1 MATEVTNCLLLA
13 DLAGTRRESTFAQ
26 KELSIERHQKTV
38 LQSKV
43 TTLEDQV
50 VYQKKEMKELK
61 GDAKEKLTSAGDH
74 VRQTRH
80 EVANLKAKVR
90 ISRSLVFL
98 LFRDVHIIIIICQIC
113 SATNWL
119 SGR

>member
-1 MATEVTNCLLLA
+1 MELSNHLHLA
-13 DLAGTRRESTFAQ
+13 DLAGKKRESSFAQ
-26 KELSIERHQKTV
+26 KELSIERHQKNV

-50 VYQKKEMKELK
+50 VYQKKEMKDLK

-90 ISRSLVFL
+90 IS
-98 LFRDVHIIIIICQIC
+98 
-113 SATNWL
+113 
-119 SGR
+119 